1 MCDGKKRLQERR
13 RGEVC
18 RGYPDGGGRT
28 IAGYGRND
36 EEERD
41 VRVEESSDATRV
53 DNGEADGGDLYGLKN
68 GAGGGRYGEKNGFN
82 KRRLEKR
89 LGSPK
94 GFTSA
99 INPGFGDMEDDNERG
114 RRSNR
119 LKVKRSSKISNNDD
133 TTIVN
138 DCVVEGERTPE
149 ETAVVAKNK
158 KKPCAKSGPPCSE
171 NTSLNQQEVHE
182 QNKRPKTIPESNV
195 MARQPAGKP
204 KMVTTSS
211 GVRVILPSF
220 TSNTT
225 RKSPKKDKSNKSTD
239 TRKSSKSP
247 VKKKSSKS
255 TVSVTS
261 TETIEGAVVVE
272 STRKTRS
279 KTREPTVQRVSKKTK
294 HGKGMDTG
302 PAECSYTPSTS
313 KAKIVKKKVVGTPIG
328 GIDLQTTD
336 QVPSA
341 KSVKAS
347 WRGQFPGKRV
357 RISDVMKKFVVERTR
372 PAICVW
378 NMELLHRREYL
389 ELTDRGFGTW
399 PLLVQGDV
407 ADDEN
412 RTNSVFAERSTSL
425 KVFSKTKLQAL
436 QRLFN
441 TEDGDTG
448 GSDQEQNNEH
458 VFKTPTRTKDSKQ
471 DQPTRI
477 TDNDPT
483 PNESVGLD
491 QVYHLKLTRT
501 SPTTIMAIDN
511 SCIDY
516 CKKRRIDRDEIP
528 KFDLGISPERKPVS
542 PLPISSIIPITKG
555 VFSLNSRV
563 KAICDAPRLGK
574 REAKPGEALR
584 SPYIKRTVDINT
596 SETSSEKK
604 ICAWIN
610 VVVEPVWQCTI
621 AVNLSLRPLQV
632 QSL

>member
-1 MCDGKKRLQERR
+1 
-13 RGEVC
+13 
-18 RGYPDGGGRT
+18 
-28 IAGYGRND
+28 
-36 EEERD
+36 
-41 VRVEESSDATRV
+41 
-53 DNGEADGGDLYGLKN
+53 
-68 GAGGGRYGEKNGFN
+68 
-82 KRRLEKR
+82 
-89 LGSPK
+89 
-94 GFTSA
+94 
-99 INPGFGDMEDDNERG
+99 MEDDNERG

-119 LKVKRSSKISNNDD
+119 LLIKRSSKISNNDD

-158 KKPCAKSGPPCSE
+158 KKRSAKSGPPCSE

-182 QNKRPKTIPESNV
+182 QNKRQKTIPESNV

-220 TSNTT
+220 TPNTT
-225 RKSPKKDKSNKSTD
+225 RKIPKKDKSNKSTD

-255 TVSVTS
+255 TVSVTG
-261 TETIEGAVVVE
+261 TETIKGAIVVE

-279 KTREPTVQRVSKKTK
+279 KTRETTVQRVSKKTK

-302 PAECSYTPSTS
+302 PTECSYTPSTT
-313 KAKIVKKKVVGTPIG
+313 KAKTVKKKMEYIKL
-328 GIDLQTTD
+328 IESKMNSIMCQKISAEQTIEKAIEDYPTD
-336 QVPSA
+336 P
-341 KSVKAS
+341 
-347 WRGQFPGKRV
+347 
-357 RISDVMKKFVVERTR
+357 
-372 PAICVW
+372 
-378 NMELLHRREYL
+378 YL
-389 ELTDRGFGTW
+389 
-399 PLLVQGDV
+399 
-407 ADDEN
+407 
-412 RTNSVFAERSTSL
+412 RSL
-425 KVFSKTKLQAL
+425 NQAL

-471 DQPTRI
+471 DQPTLI

-483 PNESVGLD
+483 PNESVGLELVPGVPLETD
-491 QVYHLKLTRT
+491 AYWN

-574 REAKPGEALR
+574 RAAKPGEALR
-584 SPYIKRTVDINT
+584 SPYVKRTVDINT
-596 SETSSEKK
+596 SETSSELK

-610 VVVEPVWQCTI
+610 VAVEPVCEPVFETTTGTVALRGTVESLCARTEIYNNTDTMLKPDTSPDLKVKMFVDNILASVGDDAQVITFKGVDLVFFPI
-621 AVNLSLRPLQV
+621 IRDMHFFVVVFNFKRPSILIIDNIQQELETPAKFEEIPDLLVINQKHNLCFS
-632 QSL
+632 